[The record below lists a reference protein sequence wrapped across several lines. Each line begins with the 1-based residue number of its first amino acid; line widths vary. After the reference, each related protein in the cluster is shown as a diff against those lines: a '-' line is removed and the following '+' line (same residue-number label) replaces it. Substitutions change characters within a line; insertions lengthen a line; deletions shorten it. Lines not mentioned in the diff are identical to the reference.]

1 MSGTISITWTD
12 NSANTTD
19 VYTHELSDA
28 NYNRVLVY
36 FRNRFGTSNA
46 DSGLFEQASRNKARK
61 EATRETI
68 QSWKDLARKEEQRVA
83 VIDAAENVPPIDSTE
98 V

>member
-1 MSGTISITWTD
+1 MSGTISITWND
-12 NSANTTD
+12 GVNPSD

-28 NYNRVLVY
+28 NYDRVLTY
-36 FRNRFGTSNA
+36 FRNRYGTANA
-46 DSGLFEQASRNKARK
+46 ESGLFEQASKNKARK

-68 QSWKDLARKEEQRVA
+68 QGWKDFARKEEQRVA
-83 VIDAAENVPPIDSTE
+83 VVDAAENVPPIDSTE